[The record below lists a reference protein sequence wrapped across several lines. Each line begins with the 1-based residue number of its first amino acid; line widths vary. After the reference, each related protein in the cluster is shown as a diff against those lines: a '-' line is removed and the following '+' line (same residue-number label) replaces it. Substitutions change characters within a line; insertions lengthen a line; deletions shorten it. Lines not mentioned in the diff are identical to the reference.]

1 MFFLNLL
8 GSIIGVL
15 LGGYILFAG
24 RKAVW
29 ATLGIVGLVATAN
42 LLAVLVA
49 GVDAG
54 RDLLEMQAWG
64 LLGLAAVVGGLGI
77 VVGRIKP
84 DLAVLFIGF
93 IAGADVVL
101 WFYDISTYLVTSVAH
116 LSELA
121 ATWTGLVVL
130 FIGGL
135 FGLWLVRKARDEA
148 LVLITMLVGVQ
159 IIQNA
164 LGLSTTSSWTAIIMI
179 TLALAG
185 VLVQYAS
192 YLREFKAE
200 QTEPEPDISSVAYF
214 HDLELEGSR

>member
-1 MFFLNLL
+1 MVFLNLI
-8 GSIIGVL
+8 GSIIGVI

-24 RKAVW
+24 RKAIW
-29 ATLGIVGLVATAN
+29 ATLGIAGLVATAN

-49 GVDAG
+49 GVDTG
-54 RDLLEMQAWG
+54 RDLIEVQEWG
-64 LLGLAAVVGGLGI
+64 LLGIAAVVGGLGI

-93 IAGADVVL
+93 IAGADVAL
-101 WFYDISTYLVTSVAH
+101 WFYDISAYLITTVAR
-116 LSELA
+116 LSEQA
-121 ATWTGLVVL
+121 AIGTGLVVL

-135 FGLWLVRKARDEA
+135 LGLWLVRKARDEA

-192 YLREFKAE
+192 YLRELKDE
-200 QTEPEPDISSVAYF
+200 QTEVVPHIYSAAYF
-214 HDLELEGSR
+214 QDLEPES